1 MLFRSGLMLDP
12 LNEKMYGMFIDFC
25 KKTGRIERA
34 DYLKESFI
42 KRFVD
47 EMGVYPN
54 LKGYK

>member
-1 MLFRSGLMLDP
+1 MVNKGLMLDP